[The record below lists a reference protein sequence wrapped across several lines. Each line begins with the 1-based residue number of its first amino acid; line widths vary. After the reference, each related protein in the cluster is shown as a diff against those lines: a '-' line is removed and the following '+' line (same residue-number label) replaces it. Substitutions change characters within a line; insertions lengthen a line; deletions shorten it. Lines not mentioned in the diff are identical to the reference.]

1 MNADP
6 LIFYHLA
13 IALGIGL
20 LIGVERGWQRREA
33 REGQRV
39 AGVRTYGLIGLL
51 GGCTALLA
59 GQLGALLG
67 GLMFIGVAGVLSLS
81 YLANLYENRGEDVSI
96 TSLIAALLVFV
107 FGLMA
112 AGGMVVEA
120 VASGVVTMVLLTYKP
135 QLHRW
140 VQALEE
146 SELRAGTKLL
156 LISAVILPIL
166 PHQGYGPWQAMNP
179 YELWWMVV
187 LVAAISFVGYFALK
201 LGGARKGA
209 LLTGLFSGLV
219 SSTALT
225 LNFARLARQE
235 KALEPV
241 LATGI
246 LLACGTM
253 FPRMLLVASLLN
265 PQLFM
270 LLLLPVA
277 LMAVLTY
284 VPALLYWFAS
294 KRQQAEPQLT
304 LHNPLELRTAIL
316 FGILL
321 AVILLLGKALQ
332 EWAGAA
338 GVLLLAAASGVA
350 DVDAITLSLS
360 RLSLSGLA
368 LSTAA
373 FGIVVAAAVN
383 SLVKAGIATT
393 IGGRGVG
400 LRVGIPL
407 VLAALAGLAAGWY
420 LCFAAV

>member
-13 IALGIGL
+13 IALGVGL
-20 LIGVERGWQRREA
+20 LIGVERGWQQRAA

-59 GQLGALLG
+59 AQLGAVVV
-67 GLMFIGVAGVLSLS
+67 GLVFIGVTGALTAIYV
-81 YLANLYENRGEDVSI
+81 ANLRETHGEDVSI
-96 TSLIAALLVFV
+96 TSLVAALLVFV
-107 FGLMA
+107 LGLMA
-112 AGGMVVEA
+112 ASGKVVEA
-120 VASGVVTMVLLTYKP
+120 VAAGVVTTVLLAYKP

-140 VQALEE
+140 VHALEE

-166 PHQGYGPWQAMNP
+166 PHQGYGPWQALNP

-187 LVAAISFVGYFALK
+187 LVAVISFIGYFALK
-201 LGGARKGA
+201 LGGARNGA
-209 LLTGLFSGLV
+209 VLTGLFSGLV

-225 LNFARLARQE
+225 LNFSRLARQE
-235 KALEPV
+235 AALAPL

-265 PQLFM
+265 PQMFAA
-270 LLLLPVA
+270 LLLPVG

-284 VPALLYWFAS
+284 LPALAYWFAS
-294 KRQQAEPQLT
+294 KHQQAEPQVKLQ
-304 LHNPLELRTAIL
+304 NPVELRTAIL
-316 FGILL
+316 FGVLL

-332 EWAGAA
+332 DWVGNA

-350 DVDAITLSLS
+350 DVDAITLSLA
-360 RLSLSGLA
+360 RMSLNGLGVE
-368 LSTAA
+368 TAVL
-373 FGIVVAAAVN
+373 GIVIAAAVN
-383 SLVKAGIATT
+383 SAVKAGIATV
-393 IGGRGVG
+393 IGGWGIG

-407 VLAALAGLAAGWY
+407 LAAAGAGLAACWY
-420 LCFAAV
+420 